1 MNITAIY
8 YDNETPKEELV
19 KIANELSEALPEN
32 RIIAIPKN
40 YDLLLNCTIDQL
52 VSIRTIIDTALA
64 IMVSPEK
71 VLTTPNNVLPTVEET
86 LEKEENKI
94 IKFSDYLS

>member
-71 VLTTPNNVLPTVEET
+71 VLTTPNNVLPTTEET

>member
-8 YDNETPKEELV
+8 YDNETPKEELIR
-19 KIANELSEALPEN
+19 IANDLSEAMPEN